1 MITDK
6 PILTLGE
13 ETDLSAL
20 APMPAPPAVTTF
32 GPPAVPEMSGPEKA
46 AILMI
51 TIGLEL
57 AATIFK
63 FLRQD
68 EVERIV
74 LEIAKISTVPIDKR
88 DAVIQEA
95 YQRAIA
101 LKYINEG
108 GIEYAKEILERS
120 FGAGQAD
127 DMTNR
132 LFAALK
138 HGNPLELVKKTEP
151 AQLLEFIKEEH
162 PQTIA
167 LILVYMSPDQAGA
180 VLSQL
185 EPELQG
191 EVAMRIAILQKTAP
205 EILEQLDELLGRRLL
220 VSGSDFTKA
229 GGVQSLASVM
239 GFVDRETEKNILDGL
254 AKRDPAVAE
263 EVKNLLFV
271 FEDIINLDDRAI
283 QRVLKEVDGKDLA
296 LALKTA
302 NDDLL
307 ARIFKNMSTRAATT
321 LREDIEVLGP
331 VRVREV
337 GKAQQNIVDVIR
349 TLEENGQIIIARGG
363 KDDRIV

>member
-1 MITDK
+1 MISDK
-6 PILTLGE
+6 PLLTIGE
-13 ETDLSAL
+13 EDGFG
-20 APMPAPPAVTTF
+20 APFPEISYGA
-32 GPPAVPEMSGPEKA
+32 PAVPDISGPEKA

-74 LEIAKISTVPIDKR
+74 LEIAKISTVSIEKR
-88 DAVIQEA
+88 DLVVQEA

-185 EPELQG
+185 EPDLQG
-191 EVAMRIAILQKTAP
+191 EVALRIVKLQKTAP

-220 VSGSDFTKA
+220 VSGSDFAKA
-229 GGVQSLASVM
+229 GGVQSLAQVM

-254 AKRDPAVAE
+254 GRRDPAIAE

-307 ARIFKNMSTRAATT
+307 SRIYKNMSTRAAAT
-321 LREDIEVLGP
+321 LKDDIEVLGP

-349 TLEENGQIIIARGG
+349 TLEENGQIVIARGG

>member
-1 MITDK
+1 MISDK
-6 PILTLGE
+6 PILTLGDE
-13 ETDLSAL
+13 PIGSSLVEAYG
-20 APMPAPPAVTTF
+20 AA
-32 GPPAVPEMSGPEKA
+32 AVPDMSGPEKA

-88 DAVIQEA
+88 DAVVQEA

-167 LILVYMSPDQAGA
+167 LILVYMSPEQAGA
-180 VLSQL
+180 VISQL

-229 GGVQSLASVM
+229 GGVQSLAQVM

-254 AKRDPAVAE
+254 ARRDPAVAE

-271 FEDIINLDDRAI
+271 FEDIISLDDRAI

-302 NDDLL
+302 NDELL
-307 ARIFKNMSTRAATT
+307 ACIYKNMSTRAATT
-321 LREDIEVLGP
+321 LREDIDVLGP

-349 TLEENGQIIIARGG
+349 TLEENGQIVIARGG
-363 KDDRIV
+363 KEDRIV

>member
-1 MITDK
+1 MISDK
-6 PILTLGE
+6 PILKLGDDPLGPSYLD
-13 ETDLSAL
+13 TY
-20 APMPAPPAVTTF
+20 APPVIPDIT
-32 GPPAVPEMSGPEKA
+32 GPEKA
-46 AILMI
+46 AVLMI

-57 AATIFK
+57 SASIFK

-68 EVERIV
+68 EIERIV

-88 DAVIQEA
+88 DSVVQEA

-167 LILVYMSPDQAGA
+167 LILVYMSPDQAGG

-185 EPELQG
+185 ESELQG

-239 GFVDRETEKNILDGL
+239 GFVDRETERNILDGL

-271 FEDIINLDDRAI
+271 FEDIISLDDRAI

-307 ARIFKNMSTRAATT
+307 ASIYKNMSTRAATT

-349 TLEENGQIIIARGG
+349 TLEENGQIVIARGG
-363 KDDRIV
+363 KEDRIVS

>member
-1 MITDK
+1 VISDK
-6 PILTLGE
+6 PILTLG
-13 ETDLSAL
+13 DDPIGSSLVDAYG
-20 APMPAPPAVTTF
+20 A
-32 GPPAVPEMSGPEKA
+32 PAVPDMSGPEKA

-180 VLSQL
+180 VLSAL

-229 GGVQSLASVM
+229 GGVQSLAAVM

-254 AKRDPAVAE
+254 ARRDPAVAE

-302 NDDLL
+302 NEDLL
-307 ARIFKNMSTRAATT
+307 GRIFKNMSTRAATT

-363 KDDRIV
+363 KEDRIV

>member
-6 PILTLGE
+6 PIIG
-13 ETDLSAL
+13 A
-20 APMPAPPAVTTF
+20 AGAGM
-32 GPPAVPEMSGPEKA
+32 GPKPTYQFENPAVPEMTGPEKA
-46 AILMI
+46 GILMI
-51 TIGLEL
+51 TLGLEISS
-57 AATIFK
+57 TIFK

-68 EVERIV
+68 EVETIV

-88 DAVIQEA
+88 DAVITEA

-151 AQLLEFIKEEH
+151 GQLLEFIREEH

-167 LILVYMSPDQAGA
+167 LILVYIAPEQAGI

-185 EPELQG
+185 EPELQAD
-191 EVAMRIAILQKTAP
+191 VAMRIAILQKTAP
-205 EILEQLDELLGRRLL
+205 EVLEQLDELLGRRLL
-220 VSGSDFTKA
+220 VTGADFTKA
-229 GGVQSLASVM
+229 GGVQSLASLM

-254 AKRDPAVAE
+254 TKRDPEIAE

-283 QRVLKEVDGKDLA
+283 QRILKEVEAKDLA

-302 NDDLL
+302 NDELL
-307 ARIFKNMSTRAATT
+307 QRVYKNMSTRAAST
-321 LREDIEVLGP
+321 LKEDIEVLGP
-331 VRVREV
+331 TRMREV
-337 GKAQQNIVDVIR
+337 GKAQQSIVDVIR
-349 TLEENGQIIIARGG
+349 TLEENGQIVISRGG
-363 KDDRIV
+363 KDERLV

>member
-1 MITDK
+1 MISDK
-6 PILTLGE
+6 PLLTMGGDDHFGSSSFNE
-13 ETDLSAL
+13 ISYG
-20 APMPAPPAVTTF
+20 APAIPD
-32 GPPAVPEMSGPEKA
+32 MSGPEKA

-74 LEIAKISTVPIDKR
+74 LEIAKISTVSIEKR
-88 DAVIQEA
+88 DIVVQEA

-185 EPELQG
+185 EPDLQG
-191 EVAMRIAILQKTAP
+191 DVAMRIAILQKTAP

-229 GGVQSLASVM
+229 GGVQSLAQVM

-254 AKRDPAVAE
+254 ARRDPAIAE

-307 ARIFKNMSTRAATT
+307 SRVYKNMSTRAAAT
-321 LREDIEVLGP
+321 LKDDIDVLGP

-349 TLEENGQIIIARGG
+349 TLEENGQIVIARGG

>member
-1 MITDK
+1 MISDK
-6 PILTLGE
+6 PILTLG
-13 ETDLSAL
+13 DDPLGA
-20 APMPAPPAVTTF
+20 APSYLEAYAPPV
-32 GPPAVPEMSGPEKA
+32 VPDMSGPEKA

>member
-1 MITDK
+1 MISDK
-6 PILTLGE
+6 PILTLGDE
-13 ETDLSAL
+13 PIGSSLVEAYG
-20 APMPAPPAVTTF
+20 AA
-32 GPPAVPEMSGPEKA
+32 AVPDMSGPEKA

-88 DAVIQEA
+88 DAVVQEA

-167 LILVYMSPDQAGA
+167 LILVYMSPEQAGA
-180 VLSQL
+180 VISQL

-229 GGVQSLASVM
+229 GGVQSLAQVM

-254 AKRDPAVAE
+254 ARRDPAVAE

-307 ARIFKNMSTRAATT
+307 TRIYKNMSTRAAQT

-337 GKAQQNIVDVIR
+337 GKAQQNVVDVIR

-363 KDDRIV
+363 KEDRIV

>member
-1 MITDK
+1 MIHDK
-6 PILTLGE
+6 PILTLGDE
-13 ETDLSAL
+13 MMTSSFAESY
-20 APMPAPPAVTTF
+20 APPAV
-32 GPPAVPEMSGPEKA
+32 PDMSGPEKA
-46 AILMI
+46 GILMI

-57 AATIFK
+57 AASIFK

-88 DAVIQEA
+88 DAVVQEA

-205 EILEQLDELLGRRLL
+205 EILEQLDELLGRRLM
-220 VSGSDFTKA
+220 VSGSDFTKG
-229 GGVQSLASVM
+229 GGVGTLASVM

-254 AKRDPAVAE
+254 TKRDPDIAN

-271 FEDIINLDDRAI
+271 F
-283 QRVLKEVDGKDLA
+283 
-296 LALKTA
+296 
-302 NDDLL
+302 
-307 ARIFKNMSTRAATT
+307 
-321 LREDIEVLGP
+321 
-331 VRVREV
+331 
-337 GKAQQNIVDVIR
+337 
-349 TLEENGQIIIARGG
+349 
-363 KDDRIV
+363 

>member
-6 PILTLGE
+6 PIIGGGPGAAA
-13 ETDLSAL
+13 AL
-20 APMPAPPAVTTF
+20 KAAFQFENANFPDMT
-32 GPPAVPEMSGPEKA
+32 GQEKA

-51 TIGLEL
+51 TLGLEVSS
-57 AATIFK
+57 TIFK

-68 EVERIV
+68 EVETIV
-74 LEIAKISTVPIDKR
+74 LEIAKVSTVRIDKR
-88 DAVIQEA
+88 DAVITEA

-151 AQLLEFIKEEH
+151 AQLLEFIREEH
-162 PQTIA
+162 PQTVA
-167 LILVYMSPDQAGA
+167 LILVYMSPEQAGA

-185 EPELQG
+185 EPELQAD
-191 EVAMRIAILQKTAP
+191 VAMRIAILQKTAP
-205 EILEQLDELLGRRLL
+205 EVLEQLDELLGRRLL
-220 VSGSDFTKA
+220 VTGADFTKA
-229 GGVQSLASVM
+229 GGVQSLAQLM
-239 GFVDRETEKNILDGL
+239 GFVDRDTEKNILDGL
-254 AKRDPAVAE
+254 NKRDPQIAA

-271 FEDIINLDDRAI
+271 FEDIMNLDDRAI
-283 QRVLKEVDGKDLA
+283 QRILKEVEAKELA

-302 NDDLL
+302 NEELL
-307 ARIFKNMSTRAATT
+307 QRVYKNMSTRAATT

-331 VRVREV
+331 TRVREV
-337 GKAQQNIVDVIR
+337 GRAQQAIVDVIR
-349 TLEENGQIIIARGG
+349 TLEEQGQIVVSRGG
-363 KDDRIV
+363 REERLV

>member
-1 MITDK
+1 MIHDK
-6 PILTLGE
+6 PILTLGDDMM
-13 ETDLSAL
+13 TSSFVDSY
-20 APMPAPPAVTTF
+20 APPAV
-32 GPPAVPEMSGPEKA
+32 PDMAGPEKA

-57 AATIFK
+57 AASIFK

-88 DAVIQEA
+88 DAVVQEA

-205 EILEQLDELLGRRLL
+205 EILEQLDELLGRRLM
-220 VSGSDFTKA
+220 VSGSDFTKG
-229 GGVQSLASVM
+229 GGVQTLASVM

-254 AKRDPAVAE
+254 SKRDPAVAE

-302 NDDLL
+302 NDELL
-307 ARIFKNMSTRAATT
+307 NRIFKNMSSRAATT
-321 LREDIEVLGP
+321 LREDLEVLGP

-349 TLEENGQIIIARGG
+349 TLEENGQIVIARAG

>member
-1 MITDK
+1 MITDT
-6 PILTLGE
+6 PIIG
-13 ETDLSAL
+13 A
-20 APMPAPPAVTTF
+20 AIGGPAPLKTF
-32 GPPAVPEMSGPEKA
+32 QFDSTGVPDMTGHEKA

-51 TIGLEL
+51 TLGLEVSSS
-57 AATIFK
+57 IFK

-68 EVERIV
+68 EVETIV

-88 DAVIQEA
+88 DAVITEA

-151 AQLLEFIKEEH
+151 AALLEFIREEH
-162 PQTIA
+162 PQTVA
-167 LILVYMSPDQAGA
+167 LILVYMEPDQAGV
-180 VLSQL
+180 VLSAL
-185 EPELQG
+185 ESELQAD
-191 EVAMRIAILQKTAP
+191 VAMRIAILQKTAP
-205 EILEQLDELLGRRLL
+205 EVLEQLDELLGRRLL
-220 VSGSDFTKA
+220 VAGSDFTKA
-229 GGVQSLASVM
+229 GGVQALAQLM
-239 GFVDRETEKNILDGL
+239 GFVDRDAEKNILDGL
-254 AKRDPAVAE
+254 NKRDPAIAA

-283 QRVLKEVDGKDLA
+283 QRILKEVEGKELA

-302 NDDLL
+302 NEELL
-307 ARIFKNMSTRAATT
+307 QRVYKNMSTRAAAT

-331 VRVREV
+331 TRVRDV
-337 GKAQQNIVDVIR
+337 GRAQQAVVDVIR
-349 TLEENGQIIIARGG
+349 TLEEQGQIVVSRGG
-363 KDDRIV
+363 REERLV

>member
-1 MITDK
+1 MLTDK
-6 PILTLGE
+6 PILLGDE
-13 ETDLSAL
+13 DPLDFGA
-20 APMPAPPAVTTF
+20 APSYDAYPAPAIPAMT
-32 GPPAVPEMSGPEKA
+32 GPEKA

-51 TIGLEL
+51 SIGLDL
-57 AATIFK
+57 SASIFK

-68 EVERIV
+68 EVERVV
-74 LEIAKISTVPIDKR
+74 LEIAKLSTVPIDKR
-88 DAVIQEA
+88 DAVVQEA

-167 LILVYMSPDQAGA
+167 LILVYMSPDQAGG

-229 GGVQSLASVM
+229 GGVQSLAAVM

-254 AKRDPAVAE
+254 SKRDPGVAD
-263 EVKNLLFV
+263 EVKKLLFV
-271 FEDIINLDDRAI
+271 FEDIIQLDDRAI

-321 LREDIEVLGP
+321 LKEDIEVLGP

-349 TLEENGQIIIARGG
+349 TLEENGQIVIARGG

>member
-1 MITDK
+1 MPDS
-6 PILTLGE
+6 PIV
-13 ETDLSAL
+13 SARHG
-20 APMPAPPAVTTF
+20 ATAATEGKADADVSKIP
-32 GPPAVPEMSGPEKA
+32 GPEKA

-51 TIGLEL
+51 TLGLDL

-68 EVERIV
+68 EVERV
-74 LEIAKISTVPIDKR
+74 VVEIAKISTVPIEKR

-108 GIEYAKEILERS
+108 GIEYAKEILELS

-151 AQLLEFIKEEH
+151 AQLLQFIQDEH

-167 LILVYMSPDQAGA
+167 LILAYMQPDQAGA
-180 VLSQL
+180 VISAL
-185 EPELQG
+185 EPELQA

-205 EILEQLDELLGRRLL
+205 EVIEQLDELLGRRLL
-220 VSGSDFTKA
+220 VSGQQFAKA
-229 GGVQSLASVM
+229 GGVEALAQVM
-239 GFVDRETEKNILDGL
+239 GYVDRETEKNILDGL
-254 AKRDPAVAE
+254 GKRDPEVMQ

-271 FEDIINLDDRAI
+271 FEDIVNLDDRAI

-302 NDDLL
+302 NDDLMQRVL
-307 ARIFKNMSTRAATT
+307 KNMSQRAAES
-321 LREDIEVLGP
+321 LKEDVELLGP
-331 VRVREV
+331 QRMRDV
-337 GKAQQNIVDVIR
+337 GKAQQAVVDVIR
-349 TLEENGQIIIARGG
+349 TLEENGSIVVARSA
-363 KDDRIV
+363 KEDRLV

>member
-1 MITDK
+1 MMPDS
-6 PILTLGE
+6 PIV
-13 ETDLSAL
+13 SA
-20 APMPAPPAVTTF
+20 
-32 GPPAVPEMSGPEKA
+32 GPGAGVSEGKGDADAGKIPGPEKA

-51 TIGLEL
+51 TLGLDL

-68 EVERIV
+68 EVERV
-74 LEIAKISTVPIDKR
+74 VVEIAKISTVPIEKR
-88 DAVIQEA
+88 DSVIQEA

-108 GIEYAKEILERS
+108 GIEYAKEILELS

-151 AQLLEFIKEEH
+151 AQLLQFIQDEH

-167 LILVYMSPDQAGA
+167 LILAYMQPDQAGA
-180 VLSQL
+180 VISAL
-185 EPELQG
+185 EPELQA

-205 EILEQLDELLGRRLL
+205 EVIEQLDELLGRRLL
-220 VSGSDFTKA
+220 VSGQQFAKA
-229 GGVQSLASVM
+229 GGVEALAQVM
-239 GFVDRETEKNILDGL
+239 GYVDRETEKNILDGL
-254 AKRDPAVAE
+254 GKRDPEVMQ

-283 QRVLKEVDGKDLA
+283 QRILKEVDGKDLA

-302 NDDLL
+302 GDELME
-307 ARIFKNMSTRAATT
+307 RVMKNMSQRAAES
-321 LREDIEVLGP
+321 LKEDVELLGP
-331 VRVREV
+331 QRMRDV
-337 GKAQQNIVDVIR
+337 GKAQQAIVDVIR
-349 TLEENGQIIIARGG
+349 TLEENGSIVVARSA
-363 KDDRIV
+363 KEDRLV

>member
-6 PILTLGE
+6 PIIGAVGAGA
-13 ETDLSAL
+13 SPG
-20 APMPAPPAVTTF
+20 APKYQF
-32 GPPAVPEMSGPEKA
+32 ENPAVPEMTGPEKA

-51 TIGLEL
+51 TLGLEISS
-57 AATIFK
+57 TIFK

-68 EVERIV
+68 EVETIV

-88 DAVIQEA
+88 DAVITEA

-151 AQLLEFIKEEH
+151 SQLLEFIREEH
-162 PQTIA
+162 PQTVA
-167 LILVYMSPDQAGA
+167 LILVYMAPEQAGI

-185 EPELQG
+185 EPELQAD
-191 EVAMRIAILQKTAP
+191 VAMRIAILQKTAP
-205 EILEQLDELLGRRLL
+205 EVLEQLDELLGRRLL
-220 VSGSDFTKA
+220 VTGADFTKA
-229 GGVQSLASVM
+229 GGVQSLAALM
-239 GFVDRETEKNILDGL
+239 GFVDREAEKNILDGL
-254 AKRDPAVAE
+254 MKRDPVIAE

-271 FEDIINLDDRAI
+271 FEDVINLDDRAI
-283 QRVLKEVDGKDLA
+283 QRILKEVEAKDLA

-302 NDDLL
+302 NEELL
-307 ARIFKNMSTRAATT
+307 QRIYKNMSTRAAST

-331 VRVREV
+331 QRMREV

-349 TLEENGQIIIARGG
+349 SLEENGQIVISRGG
-363 KDDRIV
+363 KDERLV

>member
-1 MITDK
+1 MIT
-6 PILTLGE
+6 L
-13 ETDLSAL
+13 
-20 APMPAPPAVTTF
+20 
-32 GPPAVPEMSGPEKA
+32 
-46 AILMI
+46 
-51 TIGLEL
+51 GLEISS
-57 AATIFK
+57 TIFK

-68 EVERIV
+68 EVETIV

-88 DAVIQEA
+88 DAVITEA

-151 AQLLEFIKEEH
+151 GQLLEFIREEH
-162 PQTIA
+162 PQTVA
-167 LILVYMSPDQAGA
+167 LILVYMAPEQAGI

-185 EPELQG
+185 EPELQAD
-191 EVAMRIAILQKTAP
+191 VAMRIAILQKTAP
-205 EILEQLDELLGRRLL
+205 EVLEQLDELLGRRLL
-220 VSGSDFTKA
+220 VTGADFTKA
-229 GGVQSLASVM
+229 GGVQSLAALM
-239 GFVDRETEKNILDGL
+239 GFVDREAEKNILDGL
-254 AKRDPAVAE
+254 MKRDPVIAE

-271 FEDIINLDDRAI
+271 FEDVINLDDRAI
-283 QRVLKEVDGKDLA
+283 QRILKEVEAKDLA

-302 NDDLL
+302 NEELL
-307 ARIFKNMSTRAATT
+307 QRIYKNMSTRAAST

-331 VRVREV
+331 QRMREV

-349 TLEENGQIIIARGG
+349 SLEENGQIVISRGG
-363 KDDRIV
+363 KDERLV

>member
-1 MITDK
+1 MISDK
-6 PILTLGE
+6 PILTLGDE
-13 ETDLSAL
+13 PIGSSLVDAYG
-20 APMPAPPAVTTF
+20 AA
-32 GPPAVPEMSGPEKA
+32 AVPDMSGPEKA

-162 PQTIA
+162 PQ
-167 LILVYMSPDQAGA
+167 
-180 VLSQL
+180 
-185 EPELQG
+185 
-191 EVAMRIAILQKTAP
+191 MRIAILQKTAP

-229 GGVQSLASVM
+229 GGVQSLAQVM

-254 AKRDPAVAE
+254 ARRDPAVAE

-307 ARIFKNMSTRAATT
+307 ARIYKNMSTRAAQT

-337 GKAQQNIVDVIR
+337 GKAQQNVVDVIR

-363 KDDRIV
+363 KEDRIV

>member
-1 MITDK
+1 MAISDG
-6 PILTLGE
+6 PIVTLGA
-13 ETDLSAL
+13 LSQG
-20 APMPAPPAVTTF
+20 APPPMLAFDNSSRVDM
-32 GPPAVPEMSGPEKA
+32 AGPEKA
-46 AILMI
+46 GILMI
-51 TIGLEL
+51 TLGLEL
-57 AATIFK
+57 SATIFK

-74 LEIAKISTVPIDKR
+74 LEIAKISTVSIDKR

-120 FGAGQAD
+120 FGEGQAD

-138 HGNPLELVKKTEP
+138 HGNPLELVKNTEP

-162 PQTIA
+162 PQTVA
-167 LILVYMSPDQAGA
+167 LILVYMNVEQAGA
-180 VLSQL
+180 VLSAL
-185 EPELQG
+185 EPELQA

-220 VSGSDFTKA
+220 VSGADFTKA
-229 GGVQSLASVM
+229 GGVQALAQVM
-239 GFVDRETEKNILDGL
+239 GFVDRETEKNILEGL

-271 FEDIINLDDRAI
+271 FEDIINLDDRSI
-283 QRVLKEVDGKDLA
+283 QRVLKEVEGKDLA

-307 ARIFKNMSTRAATT
+307 TRVYKNMSSRAAAT
-321 LREDIEVLGP
+321 LQDEISILGP
-331 VRVREV
+331 KRMSEV
-337 GKAQQNIVDVIR
+337 GKAQQSIVDVIR
-349 TLEENGQIIIARGG
+349 TLEENGAIIIARSG
-363 KDDRIV
+363 KDERLV

>member
-1 MITDK
+1 MISDG
-6 PILTLGE
+6 PIVTLGAF
-13 ETDLSAL
+13 DPN
-20 APMPAPPAVTTF
+20 APLDTTVFAPPTHAEL
-32 GPPAVPEMSGPEKA
+32 AGPEKA

-51 TIGLEL
+51 TLGLEL
-57 AATIFK
+57 SATIFK

-74 LEIAKISTVPIDKR
+74 LEIAKISTVSIEKR
-88 DAVIQEA
+88 DAVITEA

-151 AQLLEFIKEEH
+151 AQLLEFIKDEH

-167 LILVYMSPDQAGA
+167 LILVYMSIEQAGA
-180 VLSQL
+180 VLSAL
-185 EPELQG
+185 EPELQA

-220 VSGSDFTKA
+220 VSGADFTKA
-229 GGVQSLASVM
+229 GGVQSLAQVM

-254 AKRDPAVAE
+254 TKRDPSIAE

-307 ARIFKNMSTRAATT
+307 VRVYKNMSTRAAGT
-321 LREDIEVLGP
+321 LREEIDILGP
-331 VRVREV
+331 KRMSEV
-337 GKAQQNIVDVIR
+337 GKSQQNIVDVIR
-349 TLEENGQIIIARGG
+349 TLEENGQIVIARGA
-363 KDDRIV
+363 KDERLV

>member
-1 MITDK
+1 MAISDG
-6 PILTLGE
+6 PIVTLG
-13 ETDLSAL
+13 AL
-20 APMPAPPAVTTF
+20 DNTGAPPMLHFEHLGHV
-32 GPPAVPEMSGPEKA
+32 EMAGPEKA

-51 TIGLEL
+51 TLGLENSS
-57 AATIFK
+57 TIFK

-68 EVERIV
+68 EVEQIV
-74 LEIAKISTVPIDKR
+74 LEIAKISTVSLEKR

-167 LILVYMSPDQAGA
+167 LILVYMNVEQAGA
-180 VLSQL
+180 VLSAL
-185 EPELQG
+185 EPDLQA

-220 VSGSDFTKA
+220 VSGADFTKA
-229 GGVQSLASVM
+229 GGVQALAQVM

-254 AKRDPAVAE
+254 SKRDPAVAE

-307 ARIFKNMSTRAATT
+307 GRIYKNMSSRAAAT
-321 LREDIEVLGP
+321 LKDEIAILGP
-331 VRVREV
+331 KRMSEV
-337 GKAQQNIVDVIR
+337 GKAQQSIVDVIR
-349 TLEENGQIIIARGG
+349 TLEENGAIVIARSG
-363 KDDRIV
+363 KDERLV

>member
-1 MITDK
+1 MIHDK
-6 PILTLGE
+6 PILTLGDE
-13 ETDLSAL
+13 RDSYLETY
-20 APMPAPPAVTTF
+20 APPS
-32 GPPAVPEMSGPEKA
+32 VPDITGPEKA

-57 AATIFK
+57 SATIFK

-68 EVERIV
+68 EVERVV
-74 LEIAKISTVPIDKR
+74 LEIAKISTVSIERR
-88 DAVIQEA
+88 DTVIQEA

-167 LILVYMSPDQAGA
+167 LILVYMSPDQAGG

-185 EPELQG
+185 EPDLQG
-191 EVAMRIAILQKTAP
+191 DVAMRIAILQKTAP

-239 GFVDRETEKNILDGL
+239 GFVDRETERNILDGL
-254 AKRDPAVAE
+254 AKRDPAVAN

-271 FEDIINLDDRAI
+271 FEDIISLDDRAI

-302 NDDLL
+302 NDELMS
-307 ARIFKNMSTRAATT
+307 RIFKNMSTRAGTT
-321 LREDIEVLGP
+321 LREDIDVLGP

-349 TLEENGQIIIARGG
+349 TLEENGQIVIARGG
-363 KDDRIV
+363 KEDRIV

>member
-1 MITDK
+1 MIHDK
-6 PILTLGE
+6 PILTLGDDPLG
-13 ETDLSAL
+13 TSYMDSY
-20 APMPAPPAVTTF
+20 APPAVPDMT
-32 GPPAVPEMSGPEKA
+32 GPEKA

-57 AATIFK
+57 AASIFK

-68 EVERIV
+68 EVERVV
-74 LEIAKISTVPIDKR
+74 LEIAKISTVPLEKR

-138 HGNPLELVKKTEP
+138 HGNPLELVKKTDP

-167 LILVYMSPDQAGA
+167 LILVYMSPDQAGG

-205 EILEQLDELLGRRLL
+205 EILEQLDELLGRRLM
-220 VSGSDFTKA
+220 VSGSDFTKG
-229 GGVQSLASVM
+229 GGVGTLATVM

-254 AKRDPAVAE
+254 TKRDPAVAE
-263 EVKNLLFV
+263 EVKKLLFV

-307 ARIFKNMSTRAATT
+307 LRIFKNMSTRAATT

-349 TLEENGQIIIARGG
+349 TLEENGQIVIARGG
-363 KDDRIV
+363 KEDRIV